1 MTRKCAYLLWLA
13 ALMVSWGPRASAQVA
28 GTGGTVS
35 SAPTA
40 EDGNFNVDL
49 IKAGGKDFNPQE
61 RTGRPIGLEA
71 CIQGSIEVTL
81 SQLPNS
87 AAYPYLE
94 VWYSTGSGNCQM
106 GDRATR
112 TSGSQNCT
120 KLSHEKESEQVNSY
134 RTFNTEI
141 DIKPVCRL
149 NEEQTEGAEGPQ
161 TLYFLLLQSKGSA
174 EQAQF
179 YRAFTIKID
188 THAPTAPKITL
199 AGSGQTDIKLEWELP
214 VSSTNFWV
222 AADYSN
228 GALSSDGDAGVTDG
242 GVGSNDCNSNYLR
255 AGDKFDP
262 DARPTGLYVRNT
274 ESIST
279 SWSFDGALFQGVK
292 KVPVVVVAE
301 DLAGNLSLQSE
312 VRCITVE
319 PTTGF
324 WERYKAADGEA
335 EVGCA
340 CAAPGAPRHGRNAV
354 LATPVALLLVGAYA
368 RRRIRRRA
376 R

>member
-13 ALMVSWGPRASAQVA
+13 ALIVSWGPRASAQTA
-28 GTGGTVS
+28 GTGGSVS

-61 RTGRPIGLEA
+61 RTGRPIGLAA
-71 CIQGSIEVTL
+71 CIEGSIEVTL
-81 SQLPNS
+81 SSLPNS

-120 KLSHEKESEQVNSY
+120 KLEHSKESEQVNSY

-141 DIKPVCRL
+141 DIRPVCRL
-149 NEEQTEGAEGPQ
+149 NAEQTEGAEGPQ

-179 YRAFTIKID
+179 YRAFTIKVD
-188 THAPTAPKITL
+188 THPPEPPKITL
-199 AGSGQTDIKLEWELP
+199 AGSGQTDIRLEWELP

-228 GALSSDGDAGVTDG
+228 GALTGDDAGVSDAS
-242 GVGSNDCNSNYLR
+242 VGSSDCNSNYLHE
-255 AGDKFDP
+255 GSKFEP

-279 SWSFDGALFQGVK
+279 SWSFDGALFKGVK
-292 KVPVVVVAE
+292 RVPVVVVAE
-301 DLAGNLSLQSE
+301 DLAGNLSRQSQ
-312 VRCITVE
+312 VACITVE

-324 WERYKAADGEA
+324 WERYKASDGGDA
-335 EVGCA
+335 GPGCA
-340 CAAPGAPRHGRNAV
+340 CSAPGAPTRRSTAL
-354 LATPVALLLVGAYA
+354 LATPVALLLVGAFV